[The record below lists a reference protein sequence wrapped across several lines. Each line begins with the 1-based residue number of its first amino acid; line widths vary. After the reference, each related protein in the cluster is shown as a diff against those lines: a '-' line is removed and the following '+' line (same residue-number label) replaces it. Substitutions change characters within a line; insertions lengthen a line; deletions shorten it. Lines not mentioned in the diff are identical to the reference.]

1 MIRWF
6 ANLKLIVKLAIPLL
20 LIAVVAVSIVMM
32 ASRGLNDLNDATN
45 HVIEVD
51 ATRQVLALEAQS
63 ALNAATV
70 SSKNMIL
77 VEDQMAK
84 FDEDY
89 KARLAKAQANIKRL
103 IDLADTPERRAINEK
118 LQQLMDAY
126 VAANE
131 PSMEAARRND
141 DATATKISMGI
152 ARDARIA
159 LMDALQQRVEANQV
173 AMDKAKVD
181 TDVLTDTVSNTLTL
195 LAAAGLI
202 ASFGLMAAIV
212 IFMTVRPIGRVT
224 GAMSAIADGQLE
236 TEVHGADRKDEVG
249 ALAQALL
256 IFKDNA
262 LAVRRLETEQT
273 AAKARVEAEKR
284 QSMERLANDFER
296 TVMGVVNGVTTSA
309 AEMQQAAQS
318 LSATAEQT
326 TRQVTSAAGA
336 VEEASQSVHTV
347 AAAAE
352 QLTASINEIGQQ
364 VTRSTTIAGEAVEE
378 AGRTQAKVEFLV
390 QAANR
395 IGEVMTLISTIAGQ
409 TNLLAL
415 NATIEAARAGDAGKG
430 FAVVASEVKS
440 LANQTAKAT
449 EEISAQISAIQSAT
463 GDAATSITSITGT
476 ITRINEIASAI
487 ASAVEEQGAATRE
500 IASNVQ
506 QAAVGTTEIASNIS
520 GVTEA
525 ATHTGGAATQMLGT
539 AGRLSTDAGDLR
551 TQVNSFLSVLR
562 AA

>member
-6 ANLKLIVKLAIPLL
+6 ANLKLVVKLAIPLG
-20 LIAVVAVSIVMM
+20 LIAVVAVGIVIM
-32 ASRGLNDLNDATN
+32 ANRGMNQLNDAIN

-51 ATRQVLALEAQS
+51 ATRLAL
-63 ALNAATV
+63 ALQTQGLVNGATV
-70 SSKNMIL
+70 DAKNMIL
-77 VEDQMAK
+77 VDADAPK
-84 FDEDY
+84 FEKTY
-89 KARLAKAQANIKRL
+89 REKIAKAQANMDKL
-103 IDLADTPERRAINEK
+103 ISLADTPERRATNENLK
-118 LQQLMDAY
+118 QLLEAY
-126 VAANE
+126 IAANE
-131 PSMEAARRND
+131 PSVEAARRND
-141 DATATKISMGI
+141 DATATKISMGT
-152 ARDARIA
+152 ARDARVA
-159 LMDALQQRVEANQV
+159 MLDALQKRVDTNTAT
-173 AMDKAKVD
+173 MDKAKVD
-181 TDVLTDTVSNTLTL
+181 TDVLTDTVDNTLMTL
-195 LAAAGLI
+195 AGTGLVS
-202 ASFGLMAAIV
+202 SFGLMAAIV
-212 IFMTVRPIGRVT
+212 IFLTVRPIGQVT
-224 GAMSAIADGQLE
+224 GAMSAIADGRLE
-236 TEVHGADRKDEVG
+236 TEVHGADRRDEVG
-249 ALAQALL
+249 ALAKALL

-262 LAVRRLETEQT
+262 LAVRRLEAEQ
-273 AAKARVEAEKR
+273 AEAKTRAEAEKR
-284 QSMERLANDFER
+284 QAMERLAGDFER
-296 TVMGVVNGVTTSA
+296 TIMGVVNGVTSSS

-326 TRQVTSAAGA
+326 TRQVTSAASA

-364 VTRSTTIAGEAVEE
+364 VTRSTAIAGEAVEE
-378 AGRTQAKVEFLV
+378 ASRTQAKVEFLV

-463 GDAATSITSITGT
+463 GDAATSITSIAST
-476 ITRINEIASAI
+476 IVRINEIASTI

-520 GVTEA
+520 
-525 ATHTGGAATQMLGT
+525 
-539 AGRLSTDAGDLR
+539 
-551 TQVNSFLSVLR
+551 
-562 AA
+562 